1 MQVDILAPITHCEI
15 QKMDILNSK
24 LSQNIAKARTELDA
38 HVRDIVDWHFSPETG
53 CPFWLEFAEN
63 LDFDPRKEIGGYADL
78 KRLGHFQDEWLRGGP
93 VRRWVPKAYAN
104 EPIYVFETGGS
115 TGIPKC
121 RINVRDFQIDYE
133 HFSETLSDDG
143 FPPGSDFLMLGP
155 TGPRRLRLAVEHL
168 AQHRGGICFCVDM
181 DPRWVNRLVQYGKHQ
196 DLEDYKNHVVS
207 QGLNVLRAHENIRCL
222 FTTPKLLEALCEK
235 ISLSKVGIK
244 GIFCGGTEMDAQF
257 HRFAREELVPGID
270 FVPTYGNTLM
280 GLAACKPFNPAD
292 NYAIIYYPPQP
303 RAVTELVNPENP
315 DEPVDYGE
323 TGRVMLTTLT
333 KEFFMPRFLE
343 RDEAARAKPIARYPW
358 DGVENVQLLTELQ
371 ESVVVGIY

>member
-1 MQVDILAPITHCEI
+1 MHQFANRTHYEI
-15 QKMDILNSK
+15 QKMDILNAK
-24 LSQNIAKARTELDA
+24 FSQNIAKAQTELDA
-38 HVRDIVDWHFSPETG
+38 HVRNIVNWHFSPETG
-53 CPFWLEFAEN
+53 CPFWLEFAET

-93 VRRWVPKAYAN
+93 VRRWVPKAYEN

-121 RINVRDFQIDYE
+121 RINVRDFQMDYE
-133 HFSETLSDDG
+133 YFSETLSDEG

-181 DPRWVNRLVQYGKHQ
+181 DPRWVNRLVRYGKHQ
-196 DLEDYKNHVVS
+196 DLDDYKNHVIA
-207 QGLNVLRAHENIRCL
+207 QGLNVLRAHENVQCL

-235 ISLSKVGIK
+235 ISLKRAGIK

-257 HRFAREELVPGID
+257 HRFAREELVQGID

-280 GLAACKPFNPAD
+280 GLAACKPFDLAD
-292 NYAIIYYPPQP
+292 NYAVIYYPPQP

-343 RDEAARAKPIARYPW
+343 RDEAERAKPISRYPW
-358 DGVENVQLLTELQ
+358 DGVENVRLLTELQ